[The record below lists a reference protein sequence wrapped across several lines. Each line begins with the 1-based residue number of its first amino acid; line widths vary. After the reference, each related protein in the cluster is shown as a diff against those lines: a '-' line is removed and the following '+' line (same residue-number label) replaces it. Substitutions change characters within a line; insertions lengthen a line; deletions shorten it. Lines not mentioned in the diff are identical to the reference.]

1 MRLTLDLGTE
11 LPEDGLL
18 NFCIYISPTPP
29 QLLVLNGNHTLQQVN
44 EKIWR
49 VSGFLFFFNGHRNLY
64 GIFLVGE
71 QADGN
76 VLHMEKVLRRQ
87 INCTP
92 TFVNVLNEL
101 FLWIFF

>member
-29 QLLVLNGNHTLQQVN
+29 NLLVLNGNHTLQQVN

-49 VSGFLFFFNGHRNLY
+49 VSVCLSGIDCACPFVSLKFCFFFSPS
-64 GIFLVGE
+64 GE

-76 VLHMEKVLRRQ
+76 VLHVEEIVD
-87 INCTP
+87 
-92 TFVNVLNEL
+92 EL
-101 FLWIFF
+101 Y

>member
-18 NFCIYISPTPP
+18 NFCIYISPSPP

-49 VSGFLFFFNGHRNLY
+49 VSLLNRFTFRRCYCNVVYF
-64 GIFLVGE
+64 ISGE
-71 QADGN
+71 QANGN
-76 VLHMEKVLRRQ
+76 VLHMEKIVDAKL
-87 INCTP
+87 
-92 TFVNVLNEL
+92 NVHIYECLV
-101 FLWIFF
+101 F